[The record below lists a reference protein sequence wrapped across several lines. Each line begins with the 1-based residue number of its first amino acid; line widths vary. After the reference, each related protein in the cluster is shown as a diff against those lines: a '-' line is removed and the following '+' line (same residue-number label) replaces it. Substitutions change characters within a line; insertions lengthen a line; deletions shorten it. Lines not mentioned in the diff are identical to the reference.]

1 MYKRNNFKSGKKHF
15 QKKIKSF
22 DPSYL
27 ISQKETKVG
36 EIAVVQSIPE
46 PKNSFLDFDFNST
59 LKNNIQY
66 KGYKIP
72 TPIQDQAIPL
82 ILKGED
88 LVGIA
93 DTGTGKTAAFLLPL
107 INKIVLDKRQ
117 RVLIVAPT
125 RELAVQIEREL
136 YSFTKGL
143 NVFSAVVI
151 GGVSIGGQIKRLK
164 QNPHFVIGTPGRILD
179 LVNQKK
185 LNLGFYE
192 SVVLDEVDRMLD
204 MGFVRDVEKIIVHLP
219 QKRQSLFFSATITP
233 KVEEVLK
240 KFTHN
245 PETVKIGSTDKL
257 QNIKEEVIKVMQ
269 RDKMETLCKLLRK
282 PEFFKVI
289 VFGRTKRG
297 VDKIGQELN
306 KYGIRAETIHG
317 NKSQGQRQRA
327 LDNFKKGKCNVLVAT
342 DVASRGIDVNNVSHV
357 INYDLPETQDEY
369 THRIGRTGRAD
380 KKGVAISFV

>member
-1 MYKRNNFKSGKKHF
+1 MYKNYKSGKKHF
-15 QKKIKSF
+15 GRKIKSF
-22 DPSYL
+22 DPSFL
-27 ISQKETKVG
+27 ISQKEIKAG
-36 EIAVVQSIPE
+36 EPSVVQSIPV
-46 PKNSFLDFDFNST
+46 PQNKFSDFNLSST
-59 LKNNIQY
+59 LKNNIEH
-66 KGYKIP
+66 KGYKNP
-72 TPIQDQAIPL
+72 TPIQDKTIPL
-82 ILKGED
+82 ILSEKD
-88 LVGIA
+88 IVGIA

-107 INKIVLDKRQ
+107 INKVVLDKRQ
-117 RVLIVAPT
+117 KVLIVAPT

-143 NVFSAVVI
+143 NIFSAVLI
-151 GGVSIGGQIKRLK
+151 GGVSIGGQIKKLK

-179 LVNQKK
+179 LENQKR
-185 LNLGFYE
+185 LNLGLYQ

-204 MGFVRDVEKIIVHLP
+204 MGFVRDVEKIISKLP
-219 QKRQSLFFSATITP
+219 EVRQSLFFSATINP
-233 KVEEVLK
+233 KVEVIIK
-240 KFTHN
+240 KFTQN
-245 PETVKIGSTDKL
+245 PETIKIDSIDKL
-257 QNIKEEVIKVMQ
+257 QNIKEEVIKVRG

-282 PEFFKVI
+282 PEFYKVI

-297 VDKIGQELN
+297 VDKIALSLN

-342 DVASRGIDVNNVSHV
+342 DVASRGIDVSNVSHV
-357 INYDLPETQDEY
+357 VNYDLPETQEEY